1 LVRRSGNVGGSVGLL
16 YYVNTLG
23 AGAACLI
30 STILLFPFLGMQ
42 NSVDVAV
49 AINGAVALGA
59 LAAYGRDHSAGS
71 DGISTTVARGSG
83 AKPVLG
89 FVPALALAFFGSLV
103 SLSYEIFFPHGVLR
117 HRQQRVCL
125 RPHTWRLPHRSR
137 VRLAQ
142 GD

>member
-1 LVRRSGNVGGSVGLL
+1 
-16 YYVNTLG
+16 
-23 AGAACLI
+23 
-30 STILLFPFLGMQ
+30 MQ

-89 FVPALALAFFGSLV
+89 FVPALALAFFGGLV

-117 HRQQRVCL
+117 HRQKRVCL